1 MGHPRMSAPRERP
14 LSQLTLEELWQLFPI
29 QLSPHRAEWAGWYMQ
44 EAARLQALAAPG
56 QIARL
61 SHIGSTAVEGLWAKP
76 ILDLM
81 PVVTSLEAVDR
92 LDPELEALGYQ
103 CMGEFGIPGRRYF
116 RKGGDH
122 RTHQLHVFH
131 AGDRQ
136 NILRHLAVR
145 DYLRACPAERE
156 AYGALKRWLAGQ
168 YPEDI
173 EGYCDGKD
181 AFVRALERRA
191 LVWYD
196 EKRP

>member
-1 MGHPRMSAPRERP
+1 MPVFGP
-14 LSQLTLEELWQLFPI
+14 LLVEL
-29 QLSPHRAEWAGWYMQ
+29 H
-44 EAARLQALAAPG
+44 
-56 QIARL
+56 
-61 SHIGSTAVEGLWAKP
+61 HIGSTAVEGLWAKP

-122 RTHQLHVFH
+122 RTHQLHVFQ
-131 AGDRQ
+131 AGDRK

-181 AFVRALERRA
+181 SFVRALERRA
-191 LVWYD
+191 LDWYD
-196 EKRP
+196 ENRP

>member
-1 MGHPRMSAPRERP
+1 MAQHIEIVGYDPSWEEKFNRE
-14 LSQLTLEELWQLFPI
+14 
-29 QLSPHRAEWAGWYMQ
+29 
-44 EAARLQALAAPG
+44 ARLIEEILGGELVA
-56 QIARL
+56 IH
-61 SHIGSTAVEGLWAKP
+61 HIGSTAVKGLAAKP
-76 ILDLM
+76 IIDIM
-81 PVVTSLEAVDR
+81 PVVKDVSRADGFNARFEEIGYEA
-92 LDPELEALGYQ
+92 
-103 CMGEFGIPGRRYF
+103 MGEFGIAGRRYF

-122 RTHQLHVFH
+122 RTHQLHVFQ
-131 AGDRQ
+131 AGDRK

-191 LVWYD
+191 LDWYD

>member
-1 MGHPRMSAPRERP
+1 
-14 LSQLTLEELWQLFPI
+14 
-29 QLSPHRAEWAGWYMQ
+29 
-44 EAARLQALAAPG
+44 
-56 QIARL
+56 
-61 SHIGSTAVEGLWAKP
+61 
-76 ILDLM
+76 
-81 PVVTSLEAVDR
+81 
-92 LDPELEALGYQ
+92 
-103 CMGEFGIPGRRYF
+103 MGEFGIPGRRYF

-122 RTHQLHVFH
+122 RTHQLHVFQ
-131 AGDRQ
+131 AGDRK

-181 AFVRALERRA
+181 SFVRALERRA
-191 LVWYD
+191 LDWYD

>member
-1 MGHPRMSAPRERP
+1 MPQHVRVVPPDPAWAEGYRRERALLMPVFGP
-14 LSQLTLEELWQLFPI
+14 LLVELHHI
-29 QLSPHRAEWAGWYMQ
+29 
-44 EAARLQALAAPG
+44 AARRWRDCGP
-56 QIARL
+56 
-61 SHIGSTAVEGLWAKP
+61 SPSW
-76 ILDLM
+76 DLM

-92 LDPELEALGYQ
+92 LGPGAGGPGLPVHGGVRHPGQAVFPQGRGPSDPPAPRLSG
-103 CMGEFGIPGRRYF
+103 GRPGRISYGIWRC
-116 RKGGDH
+116 G
-122 RTHQLHVFH
+122 
-131 AGDRQ
+131 
-136 NILRHLAVR
+136 

-191 LVWYD
+191 LDWYD

>member
-1 MGHPRMSAPRERP
+1 
-14 LSQLTLEELWQLFPI
+14 
-29 QLSPHRAEWAGWYMQ
+29 
-44 EAARLQALAAPG
+44 
-56 QIARL
+56 
-61 SHIGSTAVEGLWAKP
+61 
-76 ILDLM
+76 M

-122 RTHQLHVFH
+122 RTHQLHVFQ
-131 AGDRQ
+131 AGDRK

-145 DYLRACPAERE
+145 GYLRACPAERE
-156 AYGALKRWLAGQ
+156 AYGALKRWLAGR

-191 LVWYD
+191 LDWYD

>member
-1 MGHPRMSAPRERP
+1 MAA
-14 LSQLTLEELWQLFPI
+14 TLKDVAEL
-29 QLSPHRAEWAGWYMQ
+29 AGVSIATVSRVLNNP
-44 EAARLQALAAPG
+44 EKVAAQSRN
-56 QIARL
+56 R
-61 SHIGSTAVEGLWAKP
+61 V
-76 ILDLM
+76 
-81 PVVTSLEAVDR
+81 LEAVDR

-122 RTHQLHVFH
+122 RTHQLHVFQ
-131 AGDRQ
+131 AGDRK

-191 LVWYD
+191 LDWYD